1 MSTPLNFP
9 FYGIATVQV
18 VAGLPTNCPD
28 GAIVMSLDTYS
39 LWVYNITTATWSQL
53 EATGVY
59 AGGNTGAAA
68 TVNFNNGS
76 KQSFTAT
83 ANVTF
88 TFSNP
93 RAGSN
98 YRLVI
103 TQDSTGS
110 RTYTWPAAVKW
121 PGGSAP
127 TGSGANKIDVITFLY
142 DGTSYYG
149 SSSLNY

>member
-9 FYGIATVQV
+9 FYGVATVQV
-18 VAGLPTNCPD
+18 AAGLPTSVPD
-28 GAIVMSLDTYS
+28 GAICMTLDTYS

-53 EATGVY
+53 SVTGLY
-59 AGGNTGAAA
+59 AGGNTSTAA
-68 TVNFNNGS
+68 TVNFNNGA
-76 KQSFTAT
+76 KQAFTAT
-83 ANVTF
+83 GNVVF

-93 RAGSN
+93 KVGAQ
-98 YRLVI
+98 YTLII

-121 PGGSAP
+121 PGGTTP
-127 TGSGANKIDVITFLY
+127 TGSGANKIDVITMLY